1 MIIFRE
7 IKEVFTE
14 IMLKTR
20 FYVKS
25 PISRTFPCLISA
37 SNCLPQQD
45 HFSVNPQQS
54 FEGQNSGEN
63 SGLGDWSFDNLD
75 EIVAVAIK
83 AEFHTMD
90 LAELGK

>member
-1 MIIFRE
+1 M
-7 IKEVFTE
+7 
-14 IMLKTR
+14 
-20 FYVKS
+20 
-25 PISRTFPCLISA
+25 
-37 SNCLPQQD
+37 NQ
-45 HFSVNPQQS
+45 QQS
-54 FEGQNSGEN
+54 FEGQNSGGEN

>member
-1 MIIFRE
+1 M
-7 IKEVFTE
+7 
-14 IMLKTR
+14 
-20 FYVKS
+20 
-25 PISRTFPCLISA
+25 
-37 SNCLPQQD
+37 NQ
-45 HFSVNPQQS
+45 QQS
-54 FEGQNSGEN
+54 IEGQNPGEN

>member
-1 MIIFRE
+1 MI
-7 IKEVFTE
+7 KQ
-14 IMLKTR
+14 R

-25 PISRTFPCLISA
+25 PISRNFLQFFLFLISA

-45 HFSVNPQQS
+45 HFSVNQQQS
-54 FEGQNSGEN
+54 FEGPNSGEN

>member
-1 MIIFRE
+1 M
-7 IKEVFTE
+7 
-14 IMLKTR
+14 
-20 FYVKS
+20 
-25 PISRTFPCLISA
+25 
-37 SNCLPQQD
+37 
-45 HFSVNPQQS
+45 NPQQS
-54 FEGQNSGEN
+54 FEGQNSGGEN